1 MPLKASDISKVRNKD
16 VRSQLVQKRKKEL
29 RQAKLKRRI
38 ERKEAEARGEHV
50 EKGACGIHELQLGRC
65 WPLEGGGDERT
76 DILRLSQAFLG
87 RLRIRG
93 SGWAKTTST
102 RMHGHGRRP

>member
-1 MPLKASDISKVRNKD
+1 MPLKAGDISKVRNKD

-50 EKGACGIHELQLGRC
+50 EKGAYSLSEL
-65 WPLEGGGDERT
+65 
-76 DILRLSQAFLG
+76 
-87 RLRIRG
+87 
-93 SGWAKTTST
+93 
-102 RMHGHGRRP
+102 

>member
-38 ERKEAEARGEHV
+38 ERKEAEARGEQV
-50 EKGACGIHELQLGRC
+50 EKGTCGPYDLV
-65 WPLEGGGDERT
+65 
-76 DILRLSQAFLG
+76 
-87 RLRIRG
+87 RG
-93 SGWAKTTST
+93 PSCSYEAGEPTLLD
-102 RMHGHGRRP
+102 RN